1 MWWSPSEVPVYSRVL
16 VPLDGSPFAELVL
29 PAAVALARRMGAA
42 VELLRVHPYLSLDYE
57 SGADAGAVQLD
68 AREEEDARAYVED
81 VAARLAAEE
90 PPVLPR
96 VVVHRSVST
105 ALADEAMNGPATL
118 VVMTSH
124 GRTGLRRSFV
134 GSVADGVLRATEGPV
149 LLWRPAP
156 GDAPPPAPERFEQLL
171 VPLDGSP
178 FAEAV
183 LPHALQL
190 SAADEARMTLIRVV
204 QPVLAVMEP
213 GSSMPFAVEGA
224 GAGTAIAAVDRP
236 ATARALVEAR
246 HYLAGVAARVRPR
259 HPRLWIDVRAEVAG
273 EPGAALVLAAAAVGA
288 DLVAMSTRARGI
300 GRLLFGS
307 TADALL
313 AGRHGATLLVHP
325 LAIAG

>member
-1 MWWSPSEVPVYSRVL
+1 MGQSPPEVPVYSRVL

-29 PAAVALARRMGAA
+29 PEAVALARRMGSA
-42 VELLRVHPYLSLDYE
+42 VELLRIHPYVPLDYQ
-57 SGADAGAVQLD
+57 SDADAGAVQLD
-68 AREEEDARAYVED
+68 AREEDDARAYVED

-90 PPVLPR
+90 PPILPR
-96 VVVHRSVST
+96 VIVHRSVPT
-105 ALADEAMNGPATL
+105 ALAEEAMNGPATL
-118 VVMTSH
+118 LVMTSH

-134 GSVADGVLRATEGPV
+134 GSVADGVLRASEVPV
-149 LLWRPAP
+149 LLWRPEP
-156 GDAPPPAPERFEQLL
+156 DDAPAPERFEQLL

-204 QPVLAVMEP
+204 QPVLEVMEP
-213 GSSMPFAVEGA
+213 VALMPFAVEGA
-224 GAGTAIAAVDRP
+224 GAGTAIAVVDRP

-246 HYLAGVAARVRPR
+246 HYLAGVAARLRPR
-259 HPRLWIDVRAEVAG
+259 HPRLWIDVRAEVAE
-273 EPGAALVLAAAAVGA
+273 EPGPALVLAAAELGA

-325 LAIAG
+325 RAVTA